1 MTDPHDLIRRRR
13 YLSEGFVANEK
24 IHLSKLGKR
33 ARSQKNMRDTYTV
46 IHLFVLAYTD
56 SIPQPRNCCSVY
68 GECLG
73 KTDGFARCDR
83 FTAAAIRT
91 LERANIDEMCSPHH
105 LQAPRLASRD
115 PQEQCCMYE
124 CLVAVG
130 QCVLRIAGIGCP
142 LTRFH
147 PILGI
152 KNNGGRQR
160 PVLGCPIC
168 PIRWYPHYSR
178 SLCGYLH
185 PPSPSRE
192 WLMVPP
198 TDVIDCT
205 T

>member
-13 YLSEGFVANEK
+13 YLSRGFVANEK
-24 IHLSKLGKR
+24 IHLSKLGRR

-115 PQEQCCMYE
+115 LESRSPGTM
-124 CLVAVG
+124 LHV
-130 QCVLRIAGIGCP
+130 RMFS
-142 LTRFH
+142 R
-147 PILGI
+147 
-152 KNNGGRQR
+152 RR
-160 PVLGCPIC
+160 PVCPSNRRYRMSAYTLSSN
-168 PIRWYPHYSR
+168 PWYQK
-178 SLCGYLH
+178 
-185 PPSPSRE
+185 
-192 WLMVPP
+192 
-198 TDVIDCT
+198 
-205 T
+205 